1 MVITTLFWICLCGSF
16 VSILFG
22 QQIVFAAQLIAAGLF
37 AVAATIQGKTD
48 VASVPAD
55 SGKRTD

>member
-16 VSILFG
+16 ISILLG

-37 AVAATIQGKTD
+37 AVAATIQGKTE
-48 VASVPAD
+48 VAATSEV
-55 SGKRTD
+55 SQKNTD